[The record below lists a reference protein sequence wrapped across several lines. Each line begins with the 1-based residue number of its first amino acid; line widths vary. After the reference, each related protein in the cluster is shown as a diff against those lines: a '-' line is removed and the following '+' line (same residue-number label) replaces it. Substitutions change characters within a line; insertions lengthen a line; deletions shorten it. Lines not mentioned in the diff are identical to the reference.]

1 MKKLIKF
8 AKRNFFSIYFRN
20 KFNIKPTSN
29 WDILKKYS
37 YSSVSDSFLWRTDN
51 GFSTKFRFTDILK
64 LFYKHPKT
72 KVELIFFDKKGKE
85 IKSIEIEDLNI
96 SNEIIINSGFF
107 NGIKDYGTFN
117 IFHNQDENNENTT
130 ILNRCYLG
138 YSKDEKF
145 YSFVHG
151 NALTSSKSKEKI
163 IRKFYPTSF
172 FTNINY
178 NVQNMMS
185 EFKKTEVIVNNPS
198 EEMIQ
203 IYISNEKI
211 NLMPNETKIFD
222 LTKDK
227 VVKIVSNCHI
237 LRPIIFNYSNDSFDV
252 YHG

>member
-1 MKKLIKF
+1 M
-8 AKRNFFSIYFRN
+8 
-20 KFNIKPTSN
+20 
-29 WDILKKYS
+29 
-37 YSSVSDSFLWRTDN
+37 
-51 GFSTKFRFTDILK
+51 
-64 LFYKHPKT
+64 
-72 KVELIFFDKKGKE
+72 
-85 IKSIEIEDLNI
+85 
-96 SNEIIINSGFF
+96 
-107 NGIKDYGTFN
+107 
-117 IFHNQDENNENTT
+117 
-130 ILNRCYLG
+130 
-138 YSKDEKF
+138 
-145 YSFVHG
+145 HG